1 MQTNRASLIAC
12 VLLSLTLIG
21 LQGCSSK
28 PKVIYIKAEPID
40 SVPLILP
47 DVDRLELE
55 DTKFYVITEENYQTI
70 FDELRKKNYEPVIFG
85 VTDDGYQILSVNNA
99 KVLQLVMQQSIVI
112 EAYKDYYERTKDA
125 IKQNNDDLSAKDE
138 AAQVE
143 SQQSEGQGGI
153 ISNGILK
160 RLLPW

>member
-1 MQTNRASLIAC
+1 MRTNRASLIAC

-28 PKVIYIKAEPID
+28 PKVIHIKAEPID
-40 SVPLILP
+40 PVPLILP
-47 DVDRLELE
+47 KVDRLELE
-55 DTKFYVITEENYQTI
+55 DTKFYVITEANWEKI
-70 FDELRKKNYEPVIFG
+70 FAQLVKKNYDPVLFG

-99 KVLQLVMQQSIVI
+99 KVLQMVMQQKAVI
-112 EAYKDYYERTKDA
+112 EAYEDYYERTSDA
-125 IKQNNDDLSAKDE
+125 IQRNNNDLTAKDE
-138 AAQVE
+138 AARDEQE
-143 SQQSEGQGGI
+143 GTNSEGGI